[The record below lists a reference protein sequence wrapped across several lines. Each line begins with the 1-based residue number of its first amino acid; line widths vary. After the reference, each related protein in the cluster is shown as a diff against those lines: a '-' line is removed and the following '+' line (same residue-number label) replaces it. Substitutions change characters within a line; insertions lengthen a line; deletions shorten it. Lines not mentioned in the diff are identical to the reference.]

1 MSRCALVAVRFCCA
15 VRPGFLAIDLPFTL
29 HAVAWD
35 MTTYSIGLNDFSL
48 LLAWNKFM
56 QSGGRLG
63 VAVALGV
70 AGWWLGQRY
79 IRHQP

>member
-1 MSRCALVAVRFCCA
+1 LLRFGFAALFAM
-15 VRPGFLAIDLPFTL
+15 GFLAIDLPITL

-35 MTTYSIGLNDFSL
+35 MITYSIGLNDFSP